1 MGDRLYVYMIHDQPI
16 PSIRGH
22 EGNKPRVDFRFKQKN
37 AISDLLTVQRFDF
50 LNRNM
55 AISLFSHQIY
65 MASLGFLAFPRPSP
79 TDNSCPPRKFADSCS
94 KAISSP

>member
-37 AISDLLTVQRFDF
+37 AISDLLTVQRFETRTVATRETVVRQ
-50 LNRNM
+50 LV
-55 AISLFSHQIY
+55 
-65 MASLGFLAFPRPSP
+65 
-79 TDNSCPPRKFADSCS
+79 
-94 KAISSP
+94 